1 MQTMKYN
8 KLIKIKLIFIFLV
21 PLWMLTLYIL
31 FGILNY
37 TQIAM
42 VIAILGFIVIPIVG
56 LGIHGAEVKN
66 FYDKNKK

>member
-1 MQTMKYN
+1 MKYN

-21 PLWMLTLYIL
+21 LLWMLTLYIL

-56 LGIHGAEVKN
+56 LGIHGTEVKN
-66 FYDKNKK
+66 FYDKKKK